1 MFRFIFFTYFHSV
14 RVVFCVT
21 YYYRL
26 SYYTYTYK
34 ILYVR
39 SSVIRPRSR
48 LTFRKI
54 KTRIVGCKT
63 PRRCQE
69 ITAIC
74 RRFVVVHKHTSYTT
88 PPSSWPTTH
97 PRQTTPKVYVRIQK
111 SEINKNRIPLQTYII
126 VYTHTRALYRHYTAY
141 TNNARCTYNM
151 RFTGH
156 DHLLFLL
163 FFSLLLF
170 IYFTRKYYIKYKPAP
185 VCST

>member
-1 MFRFIFFTYFHSV
+1 MWPPHRRRGGGQIRTRTFPPLPDHCVYTYTYIYIICIFYWYNKYLFRFIFFTYFHSV

-26 SYYTYTYK
+26 SYYTYIYK

-74 RRFVVVHKHTSYTT
+74 RRFVVAVHKHTSSTT
-88 PPSSWPTTH
+88 PPSS
-97 PRQTTPKVYVRIQK
+97 
-111 SEINKNRIPLQTYII
+111 
-126 VYTHTRALYRHYTAY
+126 
-141 TNNARCTYNM
+141 
-151 RFTGH
+151 
-156 DHLLFLL
+156 
-163 FFSLLLF
+163 
-170 IYFTRKYYIKYKPAP
+170 
-185 VCST
+185 